1 METKHGGSSVEDRLR
16 RLLGAA
22 TARFET
28 MREDMRDMERHKEH
42 HDLLLSSLEA
52 LLAVCGGNGDVCER
66 EGDRVREGVRGRER
80 ERERERGKER
90 RREREKE
97 KRQRE
102 RSFASVGAS

>member
-52 LLAVCGGNGDVCER
+52 LLAVCGGDGDVFER
-66 EGDRVREGVRGRER
+66 EGDRVRQGERGRER
-80 ERERERGKER
+80 R
-90 RREREKE
+90 RNIETGRVFVGSNSSPW
-97 KRQRE
+97 
-102 RSFASVGAS
+102 RSKVDLPKICSP

>member
-52 LLAVCGGNGDVCER
+52 LLAVCGGDGDVCER
-66 EGDRVREGVRGRER
+66 EGDRVREGERGRERKRER
-80 ERERERGKER
+80 ERERD
-90 RREREKE
+90 
-97 KRQRE
+97 
-102 RSFASVGAS
+102 